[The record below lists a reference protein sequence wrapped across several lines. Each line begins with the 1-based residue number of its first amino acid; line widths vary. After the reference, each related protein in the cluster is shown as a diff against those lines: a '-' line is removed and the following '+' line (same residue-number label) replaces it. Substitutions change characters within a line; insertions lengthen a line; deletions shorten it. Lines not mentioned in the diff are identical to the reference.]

1 GRDDAV
7 CVRPQLSHPATLVRR
22 TAAGNPALALALA
35 DELAAVALWRRLL
48 VRVGCDLES
57 AVQREFFQDVVY
69 VALHRVGRDVE
80 PLCDLLLAEPR
91 GDEIGAMLLAF
102 GHSHRGRDRRVA
114 QCGG

>member
-22 TAAGNPALALALA
+22 TAAGNPALGLALA

-48 VRVGCDLES
+48 VRVGRDLES

-80 PLCDLLLAEPR
+80 PLCDLLVAEPL
-91 GDEIGAMLLAF
+91 GYEIGELLLSLR
-102 GHSHRGRDRRVA
+102 HSHRRYHRR
-114 QCGG
+114 